1 MIVNTRM
8 PCELEVG
15 FRFVPVG
22 GCLLPIGIEPVVAQ
36 RARKG
41 FSVMEG
47 QLAKETKDV
56 ASGEKKSMVQFKGRM
71 KRFGNVT
78 AVEKMD
84 FEIQEGSL
92 VTLLG
97 PSGCGKT
104 TLLRMVA
111 GLEEPTEG
119 DILINGKRVNDTP
132 IHKRNL
138 GMIFQNYALFPH
150 KTIFENVAFG
160 LRYRAVPKAEIREKV
175 TRALEMVRLPGVENR
190 MPSQLSGGQQ
200 QRIAMARAIVIEPD
214 VLLMDEPLSALD
226 ENLREAMRREVGNL
240 QQMLGVTTI
249 FVTHD
254 QREAL
259 SMSDKILVMKAG
271 RKQQEGRPEEV
282 YNEPANHFVADF
294 LGHSNFLPGDVV
306 DVESDHV
313 RVKIETGEV
322 LYASNTNG
330 FSKGDRVEMI
340 VRAQRFDAFTEG
352 EFAPVEG
359 MNHFTGRIKDRSYMG
374 GEVSYFIELGDG
386 REIHVISMMRT
397 RIYDVGE
404 TVNVQVAPHHCHL
417 IPLES

>member
-1 MIVNTRM
+1 
-8 PCELEVG
+8 
-15 FRFVPVG
+15 
-22 GCLLPIGIEPVVAQ
+22 
-36 RARKG
+36 
-41 FSVMEG
+41 
-47 QLAKETKDV
+47 LAS
-56 ASGEKKSMVQFKGRM
+56 AKKQPMVQFKGIL
-71 KRFGNVT
+71 KRFGKVV

-84 FEIQEGSL
+84 FEIEEGTL

-119 DILINGKRVNDTP
+119 DIFIKGVRINDTP

-160 LRYRAVPKAEIREKV
+160 LKYRNVSRQQIKEKV
-175 TRALEMVRLPGVENR
+175 TRALEMVRLPGMENR
-190 MPSQLSGGQQ
+190 MPAQLSGGQQ

-226 ENLREAMRREVGNL
+226 ENLREQMRREVDNL

-259 SMSDKILVMKAG
+259 SMSDKILVMKDG
-271 RKQQEGRPEEV
+271 RKQQEGTPEDV
-282 YNEPANHFVADF
+282 YNKPANHFVADF
-294 LGHSNFLPGDVV
+294 LGHSNFMPGEVV
-306 DVESDHV
+306 KVDDRSIHV
-313 RVKIETGEV
+313 RIETGDV
-322 LYASNTNG
+322 LLARSRDG
-330 FSKGDRVEMI
+330 FSKNDPVELI
-340 VRAQRFDAFTEG
+340 VRAQRFDAFPKEN
-352 EFAPVEG
+352 FKPVAG
-359 MNHFTGRIKDRSYMG
+359 MNHFQGRIKDRSYMG
-374 GEVSYFIELGDG
+374 GEVSYFIDLGAD

-397 RIYDVGE
+397 RIYQIGE
-404 TVNVQVAPHHCHL
+404 QVSVQVAPHHCHL
-417 IPLES
+417 IHR

>member
-1 MIVNTRM
+1 MVRQWQGT
-8 PCELEVG
+8 LQ
-15 FRFVPVG
+15 G
-22 GCLLPIGIEPVVAQ
+22 GLQRRPI
-36 RARKG
+36 
-41 FSVMEG
+41 SVTTG
-47 QLAKETKDV
+47 
-56 ASGEKKSMVQFKGRM
+56 KKQPMVQFRGILKQ
-71 KRFGNVT
+71 FGNVV

-84 FEIQEGSL
+84 FDIEEGSL

-111 GLEEPTEG
+111 GLEAPTAG
-119 DILINGKRVNDTP
+119 DIFIKGVRINDTP

-150 KTIFENVAFG
+150 KNIFDNVAFG
-160 LRYRAVPKAEIREKV
+160 LKYRHIPKEDIRKKV
-175 TRALEMVRLPGVENR
+175 SRALEMVRLPGVENR

-226 ENLREAMRREVGNL
+226 ENLREEMRREVDNL
-240 QQMLGVTTI
+240 QRLLGVTTI

-271 RKQQEGRPEEV
+271 CKQQEGAPEAV

-294 LGHSNFLPGDVV
+294 LGHSNFIRGEVV
-306 DVESDHV
+306 EIDGDHV
-313 RVKIETGEV
+313 NVRIETGDI
-322 LYASNTNG
+322 LYAQNKGG
-330 FSKGDRVEMI
+330 FSKGDRVELI
-340 VRAQRFDAFTEG
+340 VRAQRFDAFPRDEYEPAT
-352 EFAPVEG
+352 G
-359 MNHFTGRIKDRSYMG
+359 MNHFEGRIKDRSYMG
-374 GEVSYFIELGDG
+374 GEISYFIELSAD

-404 TVNVQVAPHHCHL
+404 QVSVQVAPHHCHL
-417 IPLES
+417 IPLE

>member
-1 MIVNTRM
+1 MAT
-8 PCELEVG
+8 G
-15 FRFVPVG
+15 KKQ
-22 GCLLPIGIEPVVAQ
+22 PI
-36 RARKG
+36 
-41 FSVMEG
+41 
-47 QLAKETKDV
+47 
-56 ASGEKKSMVQFKGRM
+56 VQFKGIM
-71 KRFGNVT
+71 KRFGKVV

-84 FEIQEGSL
+84 FDIEEGSL

-119 DILINGKRVNDTP
+119 DIFIKGVRINDTP

-160 LRYRAVPKAEIREKV
+160 LKYRDVPKEDVKKKV

-226 ENLREAMRREVGNL
+226 ENLREEMRREVDNL

-259 SMSDKILVMKAG
+259 SMSDKILVMKDG
-271 RKQQEGRPEEV
+271 RKQQEGEPETV
-282 YNEPANHFVADF
+282 YNEPINHFVADF
-294 LGHSNFLPGDVV
+294 LGHSNFIGGTVV
-306 DVESDHV
+306 DVDKQFVNV
-313 RVKIETGEV
+313 RIETGNV
-322 LYASNTNG
+322 LIAENKGG

-340 VRAQRFDAFTEG
+340 VRAQRFDAFPKD
-352 EFAPVEG
+352 EFKPVEG
-359 MNHFTGRIKDRSYMG
+359 LNHFEGCIKDRSYMG
-374 GEVSYFIELGDG
+374 GEVSYFIELGGD
-386 REIHVISMMRT
+386 REIHIISMMRT
-397 RIYDVGE
+397 RLYNIGE
-404 TVNVQVAPHHCHL
+404 AVSVQVAPHHCHL
-417 IPLES
+417 IPLE

>member
-1 MIVNTRM
+1 MMSHINRGTN
-8 PCELEVG
+8 
-15 FRFVPVG
+15 PVHS
-22 GCLLPIGIEPVVAQ
+22 VAAQ
-36 RARKG
+36 RSGPDNKIRRG
-41 FSVMEG
+41 R
-47 QLAKETKDV
+47 QLKLAT
-56 ASGEKKSMVQFKGRM
+56 GKKQPIVQFKGIL
-71 KRFGNVT
+71 KRFGDVV

-84 FEIQEGSL
+84 FDIEEGSL

-119 DILINGKRVNDTP
+119 DIFIKGVRINDTP

-150 KTIFENVAFG
+150 KNIFDNVAFG
-160 LRYRAVPKAEIREKV
+160 LKYRDVSNADIKKKV

-226 ENLREAMRREVGNL
+226 ENLREEMRREVDNL
-240 QQMLGVTTI
+240 QRMLGVTTI

-259 SMSDKILVMKAG
+259 SMSDKILVMKDG
-271 RKQQEGRPEEV
+271 SKQQEGSPEAV

-294 LGHSNFLPGDVV
+294 LGHSNFIKGEVV
-306 DVESDHV
+306 GVDNDNVN
-313 RVKIETGEV
+313 VKIETGDV
-322 LYASNTNG
+322 LFAKNKGG
-330 FSKGDRVEMI
+330 FSTGDPVEII
-340 VRAQRFDAFTEG
+340 VRAQRFDAFPKD
-352 EFAPVEG
+352 EFKPVEG
-359 MNHFTGRIKDRSYMG
+359 MNHFEGRIKDRSYMG
-374 GEVSYFIELGDG
+374 GEVSYFIELATG
-386 REIHVISMMRT
+386 REIHIISMMRT
-397 RIYDVGE
+397 RLYSNGE
-404 TVNVQVAPHHCHL
+404 SVSVQVSPHHCHL
-417 IPLES
+417 IPLE

>member
-1 MIVNTRM
+1 MATDKNQ
-8 PCELEVG
+8 
-15 FRFVPVG
+15 
-22 GCLLPIGIEPVVAQ
+22 PI
-36 RARKG
+36 
-41 FSVMEG
+41 
-47 QLAKETKDV
+47 
-56 ASGEKKSMVQFKGRM
+56 VQFKGIV
-71 KRFGNVT
+71 KRYGKVV

-84 FEIQEGSL
+84 FDIEEGSL

-111 GLEEPTEG
+111 GLETPTEG
-119 DILINGKRVNDTP
+119 DIFIKGVRINDTP

-160 LRYRAVPKAEIREKV
+160 LKYRDVPREQIKEKV

-226 ENLREAMRREVGNL
+226 ENLREEMRREVDNL
-240 QQMLGVTTI
+240 QQILGVTTI

-259 SMSDKILVMKAG
+259 SMSDKILVMKDG
-271 RKQQEGRPEEV
+271 RKQQEGDPESV

-294 LGHSNFLPGDVV
+294 LGHSNFIPGEIV
-306 DVESDHV
+306 DVDDHRV
-313 RVKIETGEV
+313 NVKIETGDILFAE
-322 LYASNTNG
+322 NKGG
-330 FSKGDRVEMI
+330 FSKGDKVEII
-340 VRAQRFDAFTEG
+340 VRAQRFDAFPRD
-352 EFAPVEG
+352 EFKPTKG
-359 MNHFTGRIKDRSYMG
+359 MNHFQGRIKDRSYMG
-374 GEVSYFIELGDG
+374 GEVSYFIELGAD
-386 REIHVISMMRT
+386 REIHVISLMRT
-397 RIYDVGE
+397 RIYNIGE
-404 TVNVQVAPHHCHL
+404 EVSVQVSPHHCHL
-417 IPLES
+417 IPME